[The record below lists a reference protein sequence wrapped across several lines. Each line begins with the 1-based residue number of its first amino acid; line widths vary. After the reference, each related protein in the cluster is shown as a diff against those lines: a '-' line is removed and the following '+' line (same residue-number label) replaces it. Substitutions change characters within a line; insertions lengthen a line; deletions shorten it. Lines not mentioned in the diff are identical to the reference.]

1 MHIANILA
9 ENILYSCSPAFLS
22 PFLHRSTILSKL
34 HIDNYCLDALF
45 CKWLRSL
52 REKNEKKSLSAKK
65 LSFFLHRIVF
75 LRIFAV

>member
-1 MHIANILA
+1 
-9 ENILYSCSPAFLS
+9 
-22 PFLHRSTILSKL
+22 
-34 HIDNYCLDALF
+34 
-45 CKWLRSL
+45 LRSL